1 MTGGFFLFIELSPE
15 QNSGD
20 LLLRISLFR
29 LRRFSGISNELKVD
43 EPAVDVHADAL
54 HANLVANSIYA
65 AVDRSGEDNAVLYLV
80 VAHGHGRSRHHTLD
94 GVRQYDVHDISL
106 SPNYWQRFQEPVS
119 IRKPLLQLHK

>member
-1 MTGGFFLFIELSPE
+1 LALLRANKQIIPRQKLGQKTLFLQAESTGMTGGFFLFVELSPE

-65 AVDRSGEDNAVLYLV
+65 AVDRSGEDKGAL
-80 VAHGHGRSRHHTLD
+80 
-94 GVRQYDVHDISL
+94 
-106 SPNYWQRFQEPVS
+106 
-119 IRKPLLQLHK
+119 